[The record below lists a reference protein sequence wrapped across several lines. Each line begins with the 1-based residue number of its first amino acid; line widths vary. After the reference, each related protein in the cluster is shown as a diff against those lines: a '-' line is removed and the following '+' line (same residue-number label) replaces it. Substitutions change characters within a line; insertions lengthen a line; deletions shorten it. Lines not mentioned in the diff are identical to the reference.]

1 MKDITN
7 LALFA
12 HVVEAGSFS
21 EAARQLQMPKSTLSR
36 RISDLEDELGVRL
49 LNRTTRKLYLTDVGR
64 EFLVHCQTVV
74 AAASAAEQVTQF
86 VQEKPR
92 GKVRIS
98 SPYAISQSLLVQ
110 ILPEF
115 MARYPDVSL
124 DLVMTNKPVNLI
136 EEQVDIALRVRA
148 EIEESSLIARE
159 LLPSANALYASPE
172 LINQLGAP
180 EHPTDLMNWPAMS
193 LHYSSGRYLWQFTS
207 SANESLSLSYQPRLI
222 TDDMAML
229 REAARASQGVV
240 SLPTYLCDEYEELG
254 FIQRVLPTWKLPV
267 GKLHMVYPYR
277 RGLLPAVRVLID
289 FLLAEMPRAAGI
301 AGIGRELANRDIK
314 KS

>member
-12 HVVEAGSFS
+12 HVIEAGSFS

-36 RISDLEDELGVRL
+36 RISDLEEELGVRL
-49 LNRTTRKLYLTDVGR
+49 INRTTRKLYLTDVGR

-98 SPYAISQSLLVQ
+98 SPYAISQSLLAQ

-159 LLPSANALYASPE
+159 LLPSANALFASSE
-172 LINQLGAP
+172 LIERLGAP
-180 EHPTDLMNWPAMS
+180 QHPTDLMNWPALS

-207 SANESLSLSYQPRLI
+207 ATNENLSLSYQPRLI

-229 REAARASQGVV
+229 REAARAGQGVV
-240 SLPTYLCDEYEELG
+240 SLPTYLCHEYEELG
-254 FIQRVLPTWKLPV
+254 YIQRVLPAWKLPV

-301 AGIGRELANRDIK
+301 AGIGREIEKL
-314 KS
+314 

>member
-7 LALFA
+7 LAWFA
-12 HVVEAGSFS
+12 HVVEHGSFS
-21 EAARQLQMPKSTLSR
+21 AAARSLGIPKSTLSR
-36 RISDLEDELGVRL
+36 RIADLESELGVRL

-92 GKVRIS
+92 GKVRLS

-115 MARYPDVSL
+115 MARYPDVSI

-136 EEQVDIALRVRA
+136 EEQVDVALRVRPTL
-148 EIEESSLIARE
+148 EESSLIGRE
-159 LLPSANALYASPE
+159 LLPSGQALYASP
-172 LINQLGAP
+172 QLVTEYGEP
-180 EHPTDLMNWPAMS
+180 EHPTDLMNWPALSM
-193 LHYSSGRYLWQFTS
+193 HYSSGRYQWSFLS
-207 SANESLSLSYQPRLI
+207 ESGENLVVSYQARLI
-222 TDDMAML
+222 TDDLWVL
-229 REAARASQGVV
+229 REAAYQHQGIV
-240 SLPTYLCDEYEELG
+240 SLPTYLCRDYVKQGRLVK
-254 FIQRVLPTWKLPV
+254 VLPKWQMPV
-267 GKLHMVYPYR
+267 GKLHLVYPYR

-289 FLLAEMPRAAGI
+289 FLVERMPIAAGVAGI
-301 AGIGRELANRDIK
+301 ASDNDAL
-314 KS
+314 SP

>member
-12 HVVEAGSFS
+12 HVIEAGSFS
-21 EAARQLQMPKSTLSR
+21 AAARQLQMPKSTLSR
-36 RISDLEDELGVRL
+36 RISDLEEELGVRL

-74 AAASAAEQVTQF
+74 AAANAAEQITQF

-98 SPYAISQSLLVQ
+98 SPYPISQSLLVQ
-110 ILPEF
+110 ILPAF
-115 MARYPDVSL
+115 MERYPDVTL
-124 DLVMTNKPVNLI
+124 DLVMTNNPVNLI
-136 EEQVDIALRVRA
+136 EQQVDIALRVRP

-159 LLPSANALYASPE
+159 LLPSASALYASPT
-172 LINQLGAP
+172 LIAEYGTP
-180 EHPTDLMNWPAMS
+180 KEPTDLMNWPALSM
-193 LHYSSGRYLWQFTS
+193 HFSSGRYAWQFS
-207 SANESLSLSYQPRLI
+207 GPANEAISLSLQPRLI
-222 TDDMAML
+222 TDDLWML
-229 REAARASQGVV
+229 REAARHGQGVV
-240 SLPTYLCDEYEELG
+240 ALPTYLCHEYQALG
-254 FIQRVLPTWKLPV
+254 YLQRVLPAWKLPV

-289 FLLAEMPRAAGI
+289 FLVAEMPKAAGI
-301 AGIGRELANRDIK
+301 AGIGRESDG
-314 KS
+314 